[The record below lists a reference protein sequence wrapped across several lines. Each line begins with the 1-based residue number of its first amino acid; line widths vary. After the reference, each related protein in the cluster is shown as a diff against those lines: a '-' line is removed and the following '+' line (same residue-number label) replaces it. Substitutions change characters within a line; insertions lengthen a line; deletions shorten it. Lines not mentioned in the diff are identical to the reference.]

1 MHIDSLTLLVAA
13 RWIHFASLS
22 VVVGSAVFLLSV
34 SEDRRFPWRAAPSR
48 ALSAVAIVAALSGMA
63 WLGGT
68 IANVAGPEALVDPAL
83 LHVFFFE
90 TPFGTPSA
98 LRVALFA
105 ALPVVSILPLR
116 TRAKLAAMLV
126 VGSTLLV
133 SQAWIGH
140 AADGGRYATAMILA
154 YAIHVLAAAAW
165 AGSLPALAFA
175 AWRSR
180 GDAANARAM
189 LLRYSPLAVLC
200 VLLIVS
206 SGTANTLFHA
216 SSARALLVST
226 WGRVLGVKLVLFV
239 TMLALAAHVHW
250 RLVPASRRHSLKGQ
264 TDLAAISI
272 TVEALLAL
280 LVFAAAALLGLTAP
294 PR

>member
-1 MHIDSLTLLVAA
+1 MLVAA

-22 VVVGSAVFLLSV
+22 VVVGSAVFQLTEP
-34 SEDRRFPWRAAPSR
+34 EDRRFAGRAASSR
-48 ALSAVAIVAALSGMA
+48 ALSAIAIVTALSGVA

-68 IANVAGPEALVDPAL
+68 IANVAGPAALVDPDL

-98 LRVALFA
+98 LRVALFVT
-105 ALPVVSILPLR
+105 LLVISILPLR
-116 TRAKLAAMLV
+116 TRAKLVVMLV
-126 VGSTLLV
+126 VGATLLV

-140 AADGGRYATAMILA
+140 AAGGGRYATAMILA

-189 LLRYSPLAVLC
+189 LLRYSPLAVC
-200 VLLIVS
+200 
-206 SGTANTLFHA
+206 A
-216 SSARALLVST
+216 SC
-226 WGRVLGVKLVLFV
+226 
-239 TMLALAAHVHW
+239 
-250 RLVPASRRHSLKGQ
+250 
-264 TDLAAISI
+264 
-272 TVEALLAL
+272 
-280 LVFAAAALLGLTAP
+280 
-294 PR
+294 